1 MIINQVLLIPFA
13 VKVGRGNSVPANLRL
28 ILKTSSSLWKQTFP
42 NPPTNSP
49 RIAKNRLPP
58 FNELCLCGD
67 LAPNLAVCLQNEASE
82 ARPATH
88 SGVPLGVQSIRL
100 TFGLWLALALEF
112 QLAADILSTTVSPSL
127 EALARLAIIAVIR
140 TFLNYF
146 LTKELEAESE
156 ELKGTQLHEASA
168 PGD

>member
-1 MIINQVLLIPFA
+1 MELNIEHLEHGLSMFIILLRFVLEAFAALIVFWGFLRTLQCA
-13 VKVGRGNSVPANLRL
+13 YRMGRKKRGRRQP
-28 ILKTSSSLWKQTFP
+28 ILS
-42 NPPTNSP
+42 NPLEFS
-49 RIAKNRLPP
+49 
-58 FNELCLCGD
+58 
-67 LAPNLAVCLQNEASE
+67 Q
-82 ARPATH
+82 
-88 SGVPLGVQSIRL
+88 IRL
-100 TFGLWLALALEF
+100 TLGMWLALALEF

-146 LTKELEAESE
+146 LSKELEAESE

>member
-1 MIINQVLLIPFA
+1 LGLIRTLQYA
-13 VKVGRGNSVPANLRL
+13 YKMKRQKRGRQP
-28 ILKTSSSLWKQTFP
+28 ILEYPWEFSQ
-42 NPPTNSP
+42 
-49 RIAKNRLPP
+49 
-58 FNELCLCGD
+58 
-67 LAPNLAVCLQNEASE
+67 
-82 ARPATH
+82 
-88 SGVPLGVQSIRL
+88 IRL

-156 ELKGTQLHEASA
+156 QLKGTQLHEASA